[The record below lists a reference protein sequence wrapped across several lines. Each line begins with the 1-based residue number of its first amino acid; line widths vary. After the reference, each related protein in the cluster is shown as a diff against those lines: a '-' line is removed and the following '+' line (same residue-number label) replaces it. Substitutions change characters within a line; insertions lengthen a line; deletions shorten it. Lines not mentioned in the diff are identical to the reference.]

1 MLNAHNILEGLN
13 KLNENQKNKLLVII
27 GDSPKPEVVVAYV
40 LVAKPSPYRDSH
52 IRISEDLDALVSEL
66 RYAYDMTEDDI
77 LSSVVPLAGFSVID
91 LAEYFS
97 K

>member
-1 MLNAHNILEGLN
+1 MLTANNILEGLN
-13 KLNENQKNKLLVII
+13 KLNENQKNKLPVII
-27 GDSPKPEVVVAYV
+27 GDGPKPNVVVAYV

-77 LSSVVPLAGFSVID
+77 LNSVVPLAGFSVID

>member
-1 MLNAHNILEGLN
+1 MLTVNNILEGLN
-13 KLNENQKNKLLVII
+13 KLNENQKNKLPII
-27 GDSPKPEVVVAYV
+27 VGDSPKPNVVMAYI

-52 IRISEDLDALVSEL
+52 IRISEDLDALVGEL
-66 RYAYDMTEDDI
+66 RYTYDMTEDDI
-77 LSSVVPLAGFSVID
+77 LNSVVPLAGFSVTD

>member
-1 MLNAHNILEGLN
+1 MLNANNILEGLN
-13 KLNENQKNKLLVII
+13 KLNESQKNKLPVIV
-27 GDSPKPEVVVAYV
+27 GDSPKPNVVVAYV
-40 LVAKPSPYRDSH
+40 LVTKPSPYRDNH

-66 RYAYDMTEDDI
+66 RYDYDMTEDDI
-77 LSSVVPLAGFSVID
+77 LNSVIPLAGFSVID

>member
-1 MLNAHNILEGLN
+1 MLNANNILEGLN
-13 KLNENQKNKLLVII
+13 KLNENQKNKLPII
-27 GDSPKPEVVVAYV
+27 VGDSPKPNVVVAYV
-40 LVAKPSPYRDSH
+40 LVAKPSPYRDNH
-52 IRISEDLDALVSEL
+52 IRISEDLDALISEL

-77 LSSVVPLAGFSVID
+77 LNSVIPLAGFSVID

>member
-1 MLNAHNILEGLN
+1 MLTANNILEGLN
-13 KLNENQKNKLLVII
+13 KLNENQKNKLPVII
-27 GDSPKPEVVVAYV
+27 GDSPKSNVVVAYV
-40 LVAKPSPYRDSH
+40 LVTKPSPYRDSH

-66 RYAYDMTEDDI
+66 RYTYDMTENDI
-77 LSSVVPLAGFSVID
+77 LNSVMPLAGFSVID

>member
-1 MLNAHNILEGLN
+1 MLNANNILEGLN
-13 KLNENQKNKLLVII
+13 KLNESQKNKLPVIV
-27 GDSPKPEVVVAYV
+27 GDSPKPNVVVAYI
-40 LVAKPSPYRDSH
+40 LVAKPSPYRDNH

-66 RYAYDMTEDDI
+66 RYDYDMTEDDI
-77 LSSVVPLAGFSVID
+77 LNSVIPLAGFSVID